1 MMTWPVVAGVVLT
14 GMALVAQ
21 TPPPKL
27 EVTSPLEGEYV
38 SGILKMEARLVPLAA
53 ERDISSV
60 TFQVE
65 DKIVC
70 TVVKRPWTCVWNA
83 GPAIRKH
90 QFRIAVDFA
99 NGQPRMI
106 KVVRTLGV
114 DSGQSTGVSAVQ
126 VTATV
131 KDGGGRFVS
140 GLRPADFKVFEAE
153 APQII
158 TGFAAEKAE
167 VTVALAL
174 DTSGSMSQALPAV
187 KVQAKEFLR
196 LLPVTWPTPVL
207 AFDNSVFVIS
217 PGGAPSEERARTID
231 LLKAWGGTA
240 LYNAVIRAL
249 REVEAGEG
257 RKAIVVFTDGDD
269 RNSTVD
275 INEVRSAIEASDAVV
290 YFVASGEAARNR
302 PMMRAVEELA
312 EISGGRVLRVQS
324 DEDTQ
329 KAFTEIREEI
339 RNQYLLTYVPI
350 RLAAPGTRRP
360 LSVKVS
366 CDGCR
371 VRARKWYVVS
381 GPRQ

>member
-1 MMTWPVVAGVVLT
+1 MPIRGQA
-14 GMALVAQ
+14 
-21 TPPPKL
+21 PPKL
-27 EVTSPLEGEYV
+27 EVTSPIEGDYV
-38 SGILKMEARLVPLAA
+38 SGIVKIEARLVPLAA
-53 ERDISSV
+53 ERDISSM
-60 TFQVE
+60 TFQVD

-70 TVVKRPWTCVWNA
+70 TVVQRPWTCAWNA

-90 QFRIAVDFA
+90 QLRIAVDFR

-106 KVVRTLGV
+106 KIVRTRGV
-114 DSGQSTGVSAVQ
+114 DTGESTGVSAVK

-174 DTSGSMSQALPAV
+174 DTSGSMSAALPTV

-196 LLPVTWPTPVL
+196 LLPANWPTPVL

-217 PGGAPSEERARTID
+217 PGGAPAEDRARHID
-231 LLKAWGGTA
+231 MLKAWGGTA
-240 LYNAVIRAL
+240 LYNAVVRAL
-249 REVEAGEG
+249 REVEPGEG
-257 RKAIVVFTDGDD
+257 RKAVVVFTDGDD

-275 INEVRSAIEASDAVV
+275 IAEVRRSIEASDAVV

-312 EISGGRVLRVQS
+312 DISGGRVLRVQS
-324 DEDTQ
+324 EDEIE
-329 KAFTEIREEI
+329 KAFTEVREEI
-339 RNQYLLTYVPI
+339 RNQYLLTYVPVKLPPI
-350 RLAAPGTRRP
+350 GTWRP
-360 LSVKVS
+360 LSVKVG

-371 VRARKWYVVS
+371 VFARKGY
-381 GPRQ
+381 RAKR

>member
-1 MMTWPVVAGVVLT
+1 MSAWRAAAGMVLT
-14 GMALVAQ
+14 GMVLSAQ
-21 TPPPKL
+21 TPPPKM
-27 EVTSPLEGEYV
+27 EITSPLEGDYV
-38 SGILKMEARLVPLAA
+38 SGIVKIEARLVPLAA

-60 TFQVE
+60 TFQV
-65 DKIVC
+65 DTTIVC

-83 GPAIRKH
+83 GPAIREH
-90 QFRIAVDFA
+90 TFRIAVDFS
-99 NGQPRMI
+99 NGLPRM
-106 KVVRTLGV
+106 VRSVHTRGV
-114 DSGQSTGVSAVQ
+114 DARESTGVSAVK

-140 GLRPADFKVFEAE
+140 GLRAADFKVFEAE
-153 APQII
+153 APQVIA
-158 TGFAAEKAE
+158 GFAAEKAE

-174 DTSGSMSQALPAV
+174 DTSGSMAQALPAV
-187 KVQAKEFLR
+187 KIQAKEFLR
-196 LLPVTWPTPVL
+196 LLPSTWPTPVL

-217 PGGAPSEERARTID
+217 PGGAPAEERARTID

-249 REVEAGEG
+249 GEVEAGEG

-275 INEVRSAIEASDAVV
+275 IGEVRSAIEASDAVV

-312 EISGGRVLRVQS
+312 ELSGGRVLRVQS
-324 DEDTQ
+324 DDDME

-339 RNQYLLTYVPI
+339 RNQYLLTYVPV
-350 RLAAPGTRRP
+350 RLAAPGTKRP

-371 VRARKWYVVS
+371 VRARKWYVVT
-381 GPRQ
+381 GPKG